1 MNKLLGLMLGA
12 VVLAGCAT
20 QADSPLE
27 TKVSNYAAI
36 EQGKPGGI
44 YTSTEEL
51 NATVAE
57 IDQKTRT
64 FVLKDDKGNRR
75 TVQAPPEMVN
85 FPQLQV
91 GDQVTAV
98 LLVETVVAL
107 TEAGTGAPT
116 QAGALAAA
124 PEQGQKPGMFAA
136 ARVTTTAKVLA
147 VNDASKSATLQL
159 EDGSTLKVRVR
170 DDVKLL
176 PAYVGKN
183 VVIDITTA
191 VAAEVKKR

>member
-1 MNKLLGLMLGA
+1 
-12 VVLAGCAT
+12 
-20 QADSPLE
+20 
-27 TKVSNYAAI
+27 
-36 EQGKPGGI
+36 
-44 YTSTEEL
+44 
-51 NATVAE
+51 
-57 IDQKTRT
+57 
-64 FVLKDDKGNRR
+64 
-75 TVQAPPEMVN
+75 
-85 FPQLQV
+85 LQV

-159 EDGSTLKVRVR
+159 EDGSTRKVRVR

>member
-75 TVQAPPEMVN
+75 TVLAHW
-85 FPQLQV
+85 PQHRS
-91 GDQVTAV
+91 
-98 LLVETVVAL
+98 
-107 TEAGTGAPT
+107 
-116 QAGALAAA
+116 
-124 PEQGQKPGMFAA
+124 K
-136 ARVTTTAKVLA
+136 ARSRACLP
-147 VNDASKSATLQL
+147 
-159 EDGSTLKVRVR
+159 
-170 DDVKLL
+170 L
-176 PAYVGKN
+176 PA
-183 VVIDITTA
+183 
-191 VAAEVKKR
+191 

>member
-20 QADSPLE
+20 QAESPLE
-27 TKVSNYAAI
+27 TKVNNYAAI

-57 IDQKTRT
+57 IDQNART

-91 GDQVTAV
+91 GDKVNAIV
-98 LLVETVVAL
+98 IVETVVAL
-107 TEAGTGAPT
+107 TEAGTGLPT
-116 QAGALAAA
+116 QGGMAAA
-124 PEQGQKPGMFAA
+124 TPEQGQKPGLAVA
-136 ARVTTTAKVLA
+136 ARATTTAKVMA
-147 VNDASKSATLQL
+147 VDDANKTATLQL
-159 EDGSTLKVRVR
+159 VDGSTRTVRVR

-191 VAAEVKKR
+191 VAVAVNKR